1 MSTAA
6 ITTIFFDLG
15 YTLINFVGDVPSVLR
30 KSYHSL
36 AQVLINS
43 GYTLDSNEFIRNYE
57 KIINA
62 YYVVRDIDL
71 IEQPVGNFVNKT
83 LALLGQP
90 PASSRAINEAVAA
103 MFKVTE
109 ACWQVE
115 PDAHE
120 TLTILRAKGYRL
132 GLISNASD
140 LPDLNRLVKNA
151 GLRKYFSA
159 IVVSAAEKIR
169 KPDPRIFEKAL
180 DLMGTTPATSIMVG
194 DTLTADILGAQKSG
208 LRAVWITRRAN
219 RPENAQVQSLVIP
232 DWKITQLTELV
243 LLLDSIQE

>member
-1 MSTAA
+1 MSSAA

-15 YTLINFVGDVPSVLR
+15 YTLINFEGDVPSVLR
-30 KSYHSL
+30 KSYRSL
-36 AQVLINS
+36 AQALINS
-43 GYTLDSNEFIRNYE
+43 GYSLDANEFIRQYE

-71 IEQPVGNFVNKT
+71 IEQPVGDIVNKT
-83 LALLGQP
+83 LAKLGQP
-90 PASSRAINEAVAA
+90 PASSRVANDAVAA

-109 ACWQVE
+109 ACWKVE

-120 TLTILRAKGYRL
+120 TLTFLRANGYRL

-140 LPDLNRLVKNA
+140 LPDLNRLVNNA
-151 GLRKYFSA
+151 GLSKYFSA

-169 KPDPRIFEKAL
+169 KPDPRIFKKAL
-180 DLMGTTPATSIMVG
+180 DLMGSTPSTSVMVG

-208 LRAVWITRRAN
+208 LRAVWITRRSN
-219 RPENAQVQSLVIP
+219 RPENARVQSLVIP
-232 DWKITQLTELV
+232 DWKITQLSELIP
-243 LLLDSIQE
+243 LLGSIQL

>member
-1 MSTAA
+1 MSTEKV
-6 ITTIFFDLG
+6 TTIYFDLG
-15 YTLINFVGDVPSVLR
+15 YTLINFEGDVPSVLR
-30 KSYHSL
+30 KSYRSM
-36 AQVLINS
+36 AQSLINS
-43 GYTLDSNEFIRNYE
+43 GYSLEPNEFVRTYE

-71 IEQPVGNFVNKT
+71 KEQPVGDFVNKT
-83 LALLGQP
+83 LVVLGQP
-90 PASSRAINEAVAA
+90 PASARVVNEAVAA

-109 ACWQVE
+109 ACWKVE

-120 TLTILRAKGYRL
+120 TLTILRTNGYRL

-151 GLRKYFSA
+151 GLRKYFNT
-159 IVVSAAEKIR
+159 IVVSASEKIR
-169 KPDPRIFEKAL
+169 KPDPKIFEKAL
-180 DLMGTTPATSIMVG
+180 NLTGSTPSTSIMVG

-219 RPENAQVQSLVIP
+219 RPENARVQSLVIP
-232 DWKITQLTELV
+232 DWKITQLSELV
-243 LLLDSIQE
+243 PLLNSIQD

>member
-1 MSTAA
+1 MSSTA

-15 YTLINFVGDVPSVLR
+15 YTLINFEGDVPSVLR
-30 KSYHSL
+30 KSYRSL
-36 AQVLINS
+36 AQALINS
-43 GYTLDSNEFIRNYE
+43 GYSLESNEFIRQYE

-71 IEQPVGNFVNKT
+71 IEQPVGDIVNKT
-83 LALLGQP
+83 LAQLGHS
-90 PASSRAINEAVAA
+90 PASSRVLNEAVAA

-109 ACWQVE
+109 ACWKVE
-115 PDAHE
+115 PDTHE
-120 TLTILRAKGYRL
+120 TLTILRTQGYRL

-140 LPDLNRLVKNA
+140 LPDLIRLVKNA

-169 KPDPRIFEKAL
+169 KPDPRIFTKAL
-180 DLMGTTPATSIMVG
+180 NLMGSTPSTSIMVG

-208 LRAVWITRRAN
+208 LRAVWVTRRAN
-219 RPENAQVQSLVIP
+219 RPENARVQSLVIP
-232 DWKITQLTELV
+232 DWKITQLSELI
-243 LLLDSIQE
+243 LLLDSIQD

>member
-1 MSTAA
+1 MSSAA

-15 YTLINFVGDVPSVLR
+15 YTLINFEGDVPGMLR
-30 KSYHSL
+30 KSYRAL
-36 AQVLINS
+36 AQTLINN
-43 GYTLDSNEFIRNYE
+43 GFPLDSGEFIRQYE

-71 IEQPVGNFVNKT
+71 AEQPVGDFVNKT
-83 LALLGQP
+83 LSQLGYAQ
-90 PASSRAINEAVAA
+90 ASQKILDESVAA

-109 ACWQVE
+109 ACWHTD
-115 PDAHE
+115 PDTHA
-120 TLTILRAKGYRL
+120 TLTNLRANGYHL

-151 GLRKYFSA
+151 SLRKYFTS
-159 IVVSAAEKIR
+159 IVVSAEEKVR
-169 KPDPRIFEKAL
+169 KPDPRIFQKAL
-180 DLMGTTPATSIMVG
+180 DLMNSKPGSSIMVG

-219 RPENAQVQSLVIP
+219 RPENARVQSLVIP
-232 DWKITQLTELV
+232 DWKITQLSELV
-243 LLLDSIQE
+243 PLLDSIRE

>member
-1 MSTAA
+1 MPTAA

-15 YTLINFVGDVPSVLR
+15 YTLINFEGDVPSVLR
-30 KSYHSL
+30 KSYRSL
-36 AQVLINS
+36 AQALINS
-43 GYTLDSNEFIRNYE
+43 GYSLDPNEFIRQYE
-57 KIINA
+57 RIINA

-71 IEQPVGNFVNKT
+71 VEQPVGDFVNKT
-83 LALLGQP
+83 LAVIGQP
-90 PASSRAINEAVAA
+90 PASSRVINEAVAA

-109 ACWQVE
+109 ACWKVE

-120 TLTILRAKGYRL
+120 TLTILRAQGYRI

-169 KPDPRIFEKAL
+169 KPDPRIFKKAL
-180 DLMGTTPATSIMVG
+180 DLMDSTPSTSIMVG

-208 LRAVWITRRAN
+208 LRAAWITRRAN
-219 RPENAQVQSLVIP
+219 RLENTQVQSLVIP
-232 DWKITQLTELV
+232 DWTITQLSELIP
-243 LLLDSIQE
+243 LLDSIQD

>member
-1 MSTAA
+1 MSTEKV
-6 ITTIFFDLG
+6 TTIYFDLG
-15 YTLINFVGDVPSVLR
+15 YTLINFEGDVPSVLR
-30 KSYHSL
+30 KSYRSM
-36 AQVLINS
+36 AQSLINS
-43 GYTLDSNEFIRNYE
+43 GYSLELNEFVRTYE

-71 IEQPVGNFVNKT
+71 KEQPVGDFVNKT
-83 LALLGQP
+83 LVVLGQP
-90 PASSRAINEAVAA
+90 PASARVVNEAVAA

-109 ACWQVE
+109 ACWKVE

-120 TLTILRAKGYRL
+120 TLTFLRTNGYRL

-151 GLRKYFSA
+151 GLRKYFTT
-159 IVVSAAEKIR
+159 IVVSASEKIR
-169 KPDPRIFEKAL
+169 KPDPKIFEKAL
-180 DLMGTTPATSIMVG
+180 NLTGSTPSTSIMVG

-219 RPENAQVQSLVIP
+219 RPENARVQSLVIP
-232 DWKITQLTELV
+232 DWKITQLSELV
-243 LLLDSIQE
+243 PLLNSIQD

>member
-1 MSTAA
+1 MPTAA
-6 ITTIFFDLG
+6 VTTIFFDLG
-15 YTLINFVGDVPSVLR
+15 YTLINFEGDVPSVLR
-30 KSYHSL
+30 KSYRSL
-36 AQVLINS
+36 AQALINS
-43 GYTLDSNEFIRNYE
+43 GYSLDPNEFIRQYE

-71 IEQPVGNFVNKT
+71 VEQPVGDFVNKT
-83 LALLGQP
+83 LAVLGQP
-90 PASSRAINEAVAA
+90 PASSRVINEAVAA

-109 ACWQVE
+109 ACWKVE
-115 PDAHE
+115 PDALE
-120 TLTILRAKGYRL
+120 TLTSLRAQGYRI

-169 KPDPRIFEKAL
+169 KPDPRIFTKAL
-180 DLMGTTPATSIMVG
+180 DLMGSTPSTSIMVG

-219 RPENAQVQSLVIP
+219 RPENTQVQSLVIP
-232 DWKITQLTELV
+232 DWTITQLSDLIP
-243 LLLDSIQE
+243 LLDSIH

>member
-1 MSTAA
+1 MASAA

-15 YTLINFVGDVPSVLR
+15 YTLINFEGDVPSVLR
-30 KSYHSL
+30 KSYRSL
-36 AQVLINS
+36 VQALINS
-43 GYTLDSNEFIRNYE
+43 GYSLDANEFIRQYE

-71 IEQPVGNFVNKT
+71 IEQPVGDIVNKT
-83 LALLGQP
+83 LAHLDQS
-90 PASSRAINEAVAA
+90 PASPNVIDEAVEA

-109 ACWQVE
+109 ACWKVE

-120 TLTILRAKGYRL
+120 MLTSLIANGYRL
-132 GLISNASD
+132 GMISNASD

-151 GLRKYFSA
+151 GLGKYFSA

-169 KPDPRIFEKAL
+169 KPDPRIFTKAL
-180 DLMGTTPATSIMVG
+180 DLMGSTPSTSIMVG
-194 DTLTADILGAQKSG
+194 DTLTADIMGAQKSG

-219 RPENAQVQSLVIP
+219 RPENARVQSLVIP
-232 DWKITQLTELV
+232 DWKINQLSELIP
-243 LLLDSIQE
+243 LLNFIQD

>member
-1 MSTAA
+1 MSSAA
-6 ITTIFFDLG
+6 IATIFFDLG
-15 YTLINFVGDVPSVLR
+15 YTLINFEGDVPSVLR

-36 AQVLINS
+36 VKSLINS
-43 GYTLDSNEFIRNYE
+43 GYSIDANEFIRQYE

-71 IEQPVGNFVNKT
+71 VEQPVGNFVNKT
-83 LALLGQP
+83 LAVLGQP
-90 PASSRAINEAVAA
+90 PASSRVVNEAVAA

-109 ACWQVE
+109 ACWKVE
-115 PDAHE
+115 PDTHE
-120 TLTILRAKGYRL
+120 TLTILRTQGYRL

-169 KPDPRIFEKAL
+169 KPDPRIFEKGL
-180 DLMGTTPATSIMVG
+180 NLMGSTPSTAIMVG

-208 LRAVWITRRAN
+208 LRAVWITRRAS
-219 RPENAQVQSLVIP
+219 RPENTNVQSLVIP
-232 DWKITQLTELV
+232 DWKIAQLSELIP
-243 LLLDSIQE
+243 LLASIKD